1 MDSTMREREFG
12 SLKERLVEL
21 LTSPSMSLLV
31 GQLSDTFH
39 DLPKLPTQAAASRH
53 PASGV
58 WLLGCGRKQLNK
70 ESQNHRLI
78 E

>member
-39 DLPKLPTQAAASRH
+39 DLPKLPTQAAAH
-53 PASGV
+53 ILHLEFGFWAV
-58 WLLGCGRKQLNK
+58 A
-70 ESQNHRLI
+70 ESSLTKNHRTI
-78 E
+78 D